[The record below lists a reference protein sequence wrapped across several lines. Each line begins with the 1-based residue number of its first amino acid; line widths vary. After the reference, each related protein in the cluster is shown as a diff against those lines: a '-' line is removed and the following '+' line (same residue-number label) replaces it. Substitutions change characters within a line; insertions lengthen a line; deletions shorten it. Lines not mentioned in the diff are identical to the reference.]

1 VIDVNL
7 TGVFA
12 TMQAAAAVMKPQKS
26 GRIVCTAS
34 IAGMHTSAISGYAYS
49 ATKAGVIH
57 LVHLAAAELA
67 PYNIRVNGIA
77 PGPFLTNIAGG
88 RMFREPERADM
99 MAATTALNRIANPDE
114 LKGLALL
121 LASEASSYITGQVIP
136 IDGGSLIK

>member
-1 VIDVNL
+1 
-7 TGVFA
+7 
-12 TMQAAAAVMKPQKS
+12 
-26 GRIVCTAS
+26 
-34 IAGMHTSAISGYAYS
+34 MHTSAISGYAYS
-49 ATKAGVIH
+49 ATKAAVIH

-88 RMFREPERADM
+88 RMFREPERVDM

-136 IDGGSLIK
+136 IDGGSLVK